1 MNSGPTGRS
10 TRARRVAARRPW
22 AITSRRRISSGT
34 PLEEPVDEQE
44 ASAALGGSMTKA
56 ELVEEVSRVSDL
68 TKKHSEVIVDTVFR
82 SIITALH
89 RGEKI
94 ELRGFGSF
102 RLRRR
107 EPRKG
112 RNPKTGDKV
121 DVPPKK
127 VPYFKPGKELK
138 ELINKEPAPAPGT
151 VAPPD
156 T

>member
-1 MNSGPTGRS
+1 MTN
-10 TRARRVAARRPW
+10 
-22 AITSRRRISSGT
+22 
-34 PLEEPVDEQE
+34 
-44 ASAALGGSMTKA
+44 GSMTKA

-82 SIITALH
+82 SIIEALH

-102 RLRRR
+102 RLRKR

-138 ELINKEPAPAPGT
+138 ELINKEPAPPVNSPNGAGST
-151 VAPPD
+151 PPD
-156 T
+156 TLSI

>member
-1 MNSGPTGRS
+1 MDELES
-10 TRARRVAARRPW
+10 TP
-22 AITSRRRISSGT
+22 
-34 PLEEPVDEQE
+34 
-44 ASAALGGSMTKA
+44 ALGGSMTKA

-68 TKKHSEVIVDTVFR
+68 TKKHSEVIVDTVFK
-82 SIITALH
+82 SIIDALH

-102 RLRRR
+102 RLRQR

-138 ELINKEPAPAPGT
+138 DLINRAAEEQEAAAAHGQSNGTAPGGGAAEASERKPSPSPA
-151 VAPPD
+151 VPVGEN
-156 T
+156 